1 MRYLNMTLQQIK
13 REIQELRKV
22 IIPQNRHSENLS
34 PTPELLRCSKEFEMA
49 KARARQRLVDSR
61 ESESELLKHERMDF
75 IYDAEVM
82 DANHNFLRVSWN
94 AENPDKPQIKINYLF
109 DCPVEVENYKKA
121 FDKMNALLN
130 KDRTPEVIDAEYEL
144 LQAMYEAGI

>member
-1 MRYLNMTLQQIK
+1 MTLQQIK

-49 KARARQRLVDSR
+49 KARARQRLVDSGV
-61 ESESELLKHERMDF
+61 SKSELLKHERMDF

-94 AENPDKPQIKINYLF
+94 AENPDKPQIKVNYLF